1 MPESDLFVPFV
12 RLVELCKR
20 AASHRR
26 SLVTD
31 PTIRPAERERLI
43 WYGLPRRDL
52 KRELDG
58 WVQISTL
65 ADEHAGI
72 HFRILWDPDTDR
84 LRLQRPRIW
93 DPISSG
99 WFARGKP

>member
-20 AASHRR
+20 AAGHRR

-31 PTIRPAERERLI
+31 PGVSPRDLERLI

-52 KRELDG
+52 RPDPDG

-72 HFRILWDPDTDR
+72 HFRILWHPGTDR
-84 LRLQRPRIW
+84 LRLQRPPAW

-99 WFARGKP
+99 WFTRSKP